1 MLKAMRVIG
10 AWREFDKFRELR
22 LPKSS
27 FWVHNAHVQAT
38 QVKPGTW
45 KRAMLGK
52 TQSPE
57 GALEVTDM
65 CLIPNFHLHK

>member
-1 MLKAMRVIG
+1 MLEAMRVLG
-10 AWREFDKFRELR
+10 AWWEFDKFGELR

-27 FWVHNAHVQAT
+27 FWVDTARMQAT

-52 TQSPE
+52 TQSSE
-57 GALEVTDM
+57 GALEVTDI